1 MRPSGVAAPAGCP
14 AMTTRTRRAPATA
27 QPHGR
32 IEAGAISAAQ
42 ERSWLAQVSEN
53 EGCGTLVTKRR
64 YATRGRLRPEQG
76 WNRRRC
82 NGRGFSTGFS
92 CFSSRTGAGLSGGTA
107 LPRGPAPW
115 CRIGGVV
122 VSSARDGALRRAAL
136 PGQSSQHHTVEGA
149 GLRVSFPKPP
159 VPVVRWNLTGGD
171 CTCMAIPSSGVAART
186 RGWRWRPPGPSRR
199 KRHCVSTAPGRWP
212 CWGSASYQQ
221 HSCRKV
227 QSVPP
232 EDGDPE

>member
-1 MRPSGVAAPAGCP
+1 MYTIFITYTWLMLCYSHSFYSHTMHHSSSSSSSSSSSWATSSSCSSINIDI
-14 AMTTRTRRAPATA
+14 TTYT
-27 QPHGR
+27 
-32 IEAGAISAAQ
+32 
-42 ERSWLAQVSEN
+42 
-53 EGCGTLVTKRR
+53 
-64 YATRGRLRPEQG
+64 
-76 WNRRRC
+76 
-82 NGRGFSTGFS
+82 
-92 CFSSRTGAGLSGGTA
+92 
-107 LPRGPAPW
+107 
-115 CRIGGVV
+115 
-122 VSSARDGALRRAAL
+122 
-136 PGQSSQHHTVEGA
+136 
-149 GLRVSFPKPP
+149 RVSFPKPP